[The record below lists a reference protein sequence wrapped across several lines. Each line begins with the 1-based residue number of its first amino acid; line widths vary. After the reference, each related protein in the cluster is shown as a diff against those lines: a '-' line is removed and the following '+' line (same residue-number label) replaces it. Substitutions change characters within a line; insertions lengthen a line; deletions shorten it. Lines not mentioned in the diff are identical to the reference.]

1 MSLLSGPALALAAAT
16 STTPL
21 VPALVAGVGAGLVG
35 GYDDAATDSSDKGLR
50 GHAAALRSGRLT
62 TGGVKVLGLGAL
74 GLAAGQ
80 LLGGSRTERLLAAG
94 VVAAAANM
102 LNLFDLRPGR
112 ALKVGGLW
120 AAALSQPGPAA
131 AAAALLPGDLGEQTM
146 LGDCGANA
154 LGAVLGVAA
163 CGRLRSM
170 EGRAGLLATLA
181 GLTLASE
188 VVSFSRVIDAVP
200 TLRWLDRAGRR

>member
-1 MSLLSGPALALAAAT
+1 MSLVSGPALTLAAAACA
-16 STTPL
+16 TPL
-21 VPALVAGVGAGLVG
+21 VPALVAGLGAGLVG

-62 TGGVKVLGLGAL
+62 TGVVKVLGLAATGVAAGAL
-74 GLAAGQ
+74 LA
-80 LLGGSRTERLLAAG
+80 GSRRERLLAAG
-94 VVAAAANM
+94 VVAAFANV

-112 ALKVGGLW
+112 ALKIG
-120 AAALSQPGPAA
+120 ALSATVLGQPGPAA
-131 AAAALLPGDLGEQTM
+131 AAAALLPADLDEQTM

-163 CGRLRSM
+163 CARVRTGH
-170 EGRAGLLATLA
+170 GRAGLLAGLA

-188 VVSFSRVIDAVP
+188 VVSFSRVIEKVAP
-200 TLRWLDRAGRR
+200 LRWLDRAGRR